1 MKKHS
6 SFFRKKHKPRASAYT
21 IWPKNREWLVTR
33 VKTQK
38 KRVEDARGVNKTKV
52 K

>member
-6 SFFRKKHKPRASAYT
+6 SFFRKKHKPRASAYIPT

-33 VKTQK
+33 VKTKK
-38 KRVEDARGVNKTKV
+38 KRVEGDAWGK
-52 K
+52 